1 MRFSITVIASIIVA
15 FLATWCHLGMEPVIP
30 EGKDEADEEL
40 KANGGRLERRIGALK
55 RKLLAVK
62 TVKSGRSAFLPIILY
77 SLASGVLFYLM
88 PIIRG
93 ARSFAVI
100 EAVGFA
106 LLIINLVVWWIRALK
121 KAASNGVRI
130 FYGLVPFLALL
141 VFFLWDG
148 LKNAMIFCGTLWRSK
163 PLSDLLVEDLMRKN
177 RLLYALIIFFVSS
190 AAYVALSRQIEGWAT
205 RAADSRVEEIAENA
219 RLAAEEA
226 EKVRKERKKAEKAT
240 KAKEQQK
247 DKNGADNKDKPASN
261 T

>member
-1 MRFSITVIASIIVA
+1 MRFSISAIVTIVVA
-15 FLATWCHLGMEPVIP
+15 CLVAWCYLGMEPILP
-30 EGKDEADEEL
+30 ERKDADEKL
-40 KANGGRLERRIGALK
+40 KANGGRLEKKISALK
-55 RKLLAVK
+55 AKLLAIK
-62 TVKSGRSAFLPIILY
+62 TLKNGKTTAFPIILY

-93 ARSFAVI
+93 ARSFAVV

-148 LKNAMIFCGTLWRSK
+148 LKNAMIFCGTLWQSK

-177 RLLYALIIFFVSS
+177 RLLYALIVFFVLS

-205 RAADSRVEEIAENA
+205 RAADSKVEEIAENA
-219 RLAAEEA
+219 RIAAEEA
-226 EKVRKERKKAEKAT
+226 EKARKERKKAEKA
-240 KAKEQQK
+240 AK
-247 DKNGADNKDKPASN
+247 DKNGAENKDKPASN

>member
-1 MRFSITVIASIIVA
+1 MRFSITVIVTIIVA
-15 FLATWCHLGMEPVIP
+15 CLVAWCYSGMEPVIP

-40 KANGGRLERRIGALK
+40 KANGGRLERRMK

-77 SLASGVLFYLM
+77 SLVSGVLFYLM

-93 ARSFAVI
+93 ARSFAVV
-100 EAVGFA
+100 EAFGFA

-148 LKNAMIFCGTLWRSK
+148 LKNAMIFCGTLWQSRA
-163 PLSDLLVEDLMRKN
+163 LSDLLVEGMIRKKW
-177 RLLYALIIFFVSS
+177 LLYALVIFFVSS
-190 AAYVALSRQIEGWAT
+190 AAYVTLSRQIEGWAT
-205 RAADSRVEEIAENA
+205 RAADSKVEEIAENA
-219 RLAAEEA
+219 RIAAEEA
-226 EKVRKERKKAEKAT
+226 AKKREEKKTEEAT
-240 KAKEQQK
+240 KQEQQ
-247 DKNGADNKDKPASN
+247 NGAEDKDKPASN
-261 T
+261 A